1 MLSKT
6 CLIDAAD
13 MRRGGEEERRRGGEE
28 EKRMGVDVVRCE
40 FIWSVR
46 YLRVNAATV
55 ALSQARSQGR

>member
-28 EKRMGVDVVRCE
+28 DGRRCRE
-40 FIWSVR
+40 V
-46 YLRVNAATV
+46 
-55 ALSQARSQGR
+55 